1 MLLLFAYLDYL
12 SRTKKGTR
20 PRVPFGYNPLN
31 YELFSGSGTCADEV
45 VKCAKCGVLK
55 VS

>member
-31 YELFSGSGTCADEV
+31 YELFSGSGICADEV
-45 VKCAKCGVLK
+45 VKCAKCGVPK
-55 VS
+55 